1 MRLVIG
7 GAYQGK
13 KDYVKAKYRVE
24 DDRIRPGKYPVQTE
38 GMSCINGLHNII
50 REMMDPA
57 RPVDEQEET
66 IWRYIRGLTRD
77 CPDLILICDEVG
89 GGIVPIEKAQRDYRE
104 CVGRMLCKL
113 ADEAETVERV
123 CCGVGQTIK
132 RTVRIAFV
140 RHGATRGNLEKRY
153 VGTTD
158 EALCEEGAA
167 EIESFRQ
174 DGLYP
179 KVRQVFTSPL
189 KRCVQTAAQIY
200 PDLEPQT
207 VEAFRETDF
216 GLFEYRNYEKL
227 MSSEKYRDR
236 YQAWID
242 SGGRDPF
249 PQGESMKQTADRCGQ
264 AFERLLPTLAADA
277 AFIVHGGVIMG
288 ILGRYAQ
295 PRRDPYEYR
304 CANGTGY
311 LCKAEITGDGS
322 LHRMTIEKRIGR
334 I

>member
-66 IWRYIRGLTRD
+66 IWRYIRGLTLD

-104 CVGRMLCKL
+104 CVGRILCKL

-140 RHGATRGNLEKRY
+140 RHPRQFGEEVCGHNGRG
-153 VGTTD
+153 
-158 EALCEEGAA
+158 
-167 EIESFRQ
+167 
-174 DGLYP
+174 
-179 KVRQVFTSPL
+179 PL
-189 KRCVQTAAQIY
+189 
-200 PDLEPQT
+200 
-207 VEAFRETDF
+207 
-216 GLFEYRNYEKL
+216 
-227 MSSEKYRDR
+227 
-236 YQAWID
+236 
-242 SGGRDPF
+242 
-249 PQGESMKQTADRCGQ
+249 
-264 AFERLLPTLAADA
+264 
-277 AFIVHGGVIMG
+277 
-288 ILGRYAQ
+288 
-295 PRRDPYEYR
+295 
-304 CANGTGY
+304 
-311 LCKAEITGDGS
+311 
-322 LHRMTIEKRIGR
+322 
-334 I
+334 